1 MVQDSPSTASLY
13 DFLYVDRERVSS
25 LTAQLFGAG
34 VITSVKQTESDGD
47 KSSKSLEL
55 NVKIAKARFGAED
68 SFNTSQ
74 ERLFDAS
81 WSLPL
86 NLLDRLDEMS
96 MIKKD
101 IDKARL
107 GDMILASGH
116 IKIFDV
122 AMVQQMMPAAKKLA
136 RNGAKGSSG
145 KKHVHDL
152 DLAEEIIK
160 FLPKSVQIEM
170 ADTEGNLLWTSVN
183 PENLTIPPGDMLLKY
198 GPVIPGKWH
207 VLGLLDAHRDGEWED
222 PDAPYPNN
230 DNEFKDSMSGLSM
243 MMKIQVGRPENFL
256 GITPLLIFRK
266 IT

>member
-1 MVQDSPSTASLY
+1 MEQDSASTASLF
-13 DFLYVDRERVSS
+13 DFFYVDRERVSS

-34 VITSVKQTESDGD
+34 VITSVRQTESEGD
-47 KSSKSLEL
+47 KASKALEL
-55 NVKIAKARFGAED
+55 SVKIAKAKFGAED
-68 SFNTSQ
+68 SFTTSQ

-86 NLLDRLDEMS
+86 NLLDRLQEMS
-96 MIKKD
+96 MIKTD
-101 IDKARL
+101 IDNARL
-107 GDMILASGH
+107 GDLILASGH

-136 RNGAKGSSG
+136 RSGGKGPAAKQ
-145 KKHVHDL
+145 HAHNL
-152 DLAEEIIK
+152 DMAEEIVK

-183 PENLTIPPGDMLLKY
+183 PENLTIPPGDMMLKY

-207 VLGLLDAHRDGEWED
+207 VLGLLDAHQDGEWED
-222 PDAPYPNN
+222 PDAPYPQTN
-230 DNEFKDSMSGLSM
+230 NEFKESMSGLSM
-243 MMKIQVGRPENFL
+243 MMRMQVGRPENSL
-256 GITPLLIFRK
+256 GITPLMIFRK